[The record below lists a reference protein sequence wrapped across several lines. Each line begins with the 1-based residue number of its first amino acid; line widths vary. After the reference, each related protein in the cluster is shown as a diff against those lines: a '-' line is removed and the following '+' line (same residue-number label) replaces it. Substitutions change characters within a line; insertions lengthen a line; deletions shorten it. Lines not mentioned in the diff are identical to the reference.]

1 MPTISSGQFGNSKP
15 VPMPTKMPSLGRNP
29 STSIN
34 KPPVTMPQKP
44 FKPSMGTNKPVP
56 MKTPKTIFGR

>member
-1 MPTISSGQFGNSKP
+1 MPVMSSGQFGNSKP

-29 STSIN
+29 ATSMT
-34 KPPVTMPQKP
+34 KPPVKMPL
-44 FKPSMGTNKPVP
+44 KPSMGTNKPVP